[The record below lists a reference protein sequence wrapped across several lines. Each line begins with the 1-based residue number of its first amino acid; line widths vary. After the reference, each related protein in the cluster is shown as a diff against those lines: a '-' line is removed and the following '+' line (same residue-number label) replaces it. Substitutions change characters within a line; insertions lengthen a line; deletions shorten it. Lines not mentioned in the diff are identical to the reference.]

1 MRCERGIPRSRG
13 FVSMAAVPS
22 DLHLTPA
29 QRAAQ
34 RVGST
39 VLKWRLDA
47 LLGVG
52 GTASVYAATHHN
64 RSRVALKILHRE
76 LAASA
81 ELRARFLRE
90 AYVANSVGHEG
101 AVQVLDDQ
109 LSEDGE
115 PVLIMPL
122 LEGCPLDAL
131 QAARGVLTVEE
142 ALGFAD
148 QILDVIAAAHARGI
162 IHRDIKPQ
170 NVFITTAGAAKVLD
184 FGVARLFDGSA
195 VMTMAGTPVGTPAF
209 MPPEQAGG
217 RTAEVGPASDLW
229 SVGATVFTLL
239 TGRFVHESQNVQEHT
254 VKAAVQPA
262 RSIAALRPDLPA
274 PLVEWV
280 DRALSFEIARRF
292 QSAREMREALAVVRA
307 KIAPP
312 RLSQPIPAAAPVVM
326 PPSAPVEGAIP
337 AQGPPRFSDPGP
349 VPAPRFSDPGLL
361 PQGVPAPR
369 YSDPGILPQGV
380 PAPRYSDPGIVP
392 PPRFSDPG
400 ILPQGVP
407 APQGAYSPQDAYSPQ
422 AAPAGPE
429 GRDAA
434 AIARAHGLPPP
445 APKKELKRAEK
456 MGLAAVAAVAVVVVG
471 LIVRAVVARD
481 SGPPPAATTKPTG
494 TGLAVWLGS
503 SAAPNGTGE
512 PASPTGTGA
521 SPAGASGGGLAAEEG
536 RAALDAGEAEARKC
550 AKRAGPKGRVSVEV
564 TFHPDGTTTAQV
576 EIAFGRTPV
585 GLCVEEAFR
594 TRARVK
600 PFEGAPV
607 TVTRMVFV
615 QG

>member
-122 LEGCPLDAL
+122 LEGRPLDAL

-148 QILDVIAAAHARGI
+148 QILDVLAAAHARGI

-229 SVGATVFTLL
+229 SVGATVLTLL

-326 PPSAPVEGAIP
+326 PP
-337 AQGPPRFSDPGP
+337 
-349 VPAPRFSDPGLL
+349 
-361 PQGVPAPR
+361 
-369 YSDPGILPQGV
+369 

-400 ILPQGVP
+400 ILPP
-407 APQGAYSPQDAYSPQ
+407 PQ

-512 PASPTGTGA
+512 PASPTGTGG
-521 SPAGASGGGLAAEEG
+521 SPAGASGGGLGAEEG
-536 RAALDAGEAEARKC
+536 RVALDAGEAEARKC
-550 AKRAGPKGRVSVEV
+550 SKKSGPKGRVSVEV